1 MAGDFAFLL
10 DNCVNI
16 FAGTAWNP
24 PRKACLSATLSKN
37 KNMLLCSMFLFFAS
51 FVARV
56 LESGVRFH
64 VVPR

>member
-24 PRKACLSATLSKN
+24 PRKACLSATLAKN
-37 KNMLLCSMFLFFAS
+37 KNMLLCSIIIHKSALTCS
-51 FVARV
+51 
-56 LESGVRFH
+56 H
-64 VVPR
+64 VKGAF